1 MKAGGIIVVKQ
12 KRLIGID
19 LGGTTTKFAFIDKDG
34 NILTKWHI
42 KTDISDHGSHIV
54 PNMIKSISDQ
64 MRKEDYNSQDFY
76 GIGMGTPGAVD
87 RDKGT
92 VIGAFNLGWDTLQ
105 PVGATLSENLNLPTM
120 IDNDANCAAMG
131 EYWKGAGDKA
141 DDVVFVTLGTGV
153 GGGVV
158 TNGHLVH
165 GINGGAGE
173 IGHITVHR
181 NGFLCTC
188 GKRGCLE
195 QYASATG
202 VVKVAK
208 EIAKKFTGKSRIKE
222 LIAGDEELTSKMVFF
237 LADNGDILAN
247 QIVDRVCSYLGLALS
262 HVGNTLNPEN
272 IIIGGGVSNAGNTLL
287 QPTTR
292 YFQENA
298 FPSVR
303 DSTRLKL
310 AQLGNDAGVIGAAS
324 LALQFRNNQPL
335 NVK

>member
-1 MKAGGIIVVKQ
+1 MSKK
-12 KRLIGID
+12 KRKVGVTTLAKKLIGID
-19 LGGTTTKFAFIDKDG
+19 LGGTTTKFAFIDQSG
-34 NILTKWHI
+34 NILTKWRI
-42 KTDISDHGSHIV
+42 PTDISNAGSNIV
-54 PNMIKSISDQ
+54 PNIVQSIANQ
-64 MRKEDYNSQDFY
+64 MRKDDYNSNDFL

-87 RDKGT
+87 REKGT
-92 VIGAFNLGWDTLQ
+92 VVGAYNLGWEIVQ
-105 PVGATLSENLNLPTM
+105 PVGATISANLQLPVF
-120 IDNDANCAAMG
+120 IDNDANSAALG
-131 EYWKGAGDKA
+131 EFWKGAGYKA
-141 DDVVFVTLGTGV
+141 KDVVFVTLGTGV

-173 IGHITVHR
+173 IGHITVQP
-181 NGFLCTC
+181 GGYLCTC

-202 VVKVAK
+202 VVRLAK
-208 EIAKKFTGKSRIKE
+208 DLAKQFTGKSRIIE
-222 LIAGDEELTSKMVFF
+222 LIDSDEGLTSKMVFY

-247 QIVDRVCSYLGLALS
+247 QIVDKVCSYLGLALS
-262 HVGNTLNPEN
+262 DVGNILNPEN

-303 DSTRLKL
+303 DSTKLKL

-324 LALQFRNNQPL
+324 LALPQ
-335 NVK
+335 

>member
-1 MKAGGIIVVKQ
+1 MAKK
-12 KRLIGID
+12 LIGID
-19 LGGTTTKFAFIDKDG
+19 LGGTTTKFAFIDTKG
-34 NILTKWHI
+34 NILAKWRI
-42 KTDISDHGSHIV
+42 PTDISEHGSHIV

-64 MRKEDYNSQDFY
+64 MRKEDYNTEDFF

-87 RDKGT
+87 REKGT
-92 VIGAFNLGWDTLQ
+92 VVGAYNLGWDIVQ
-105 PVGATLSENLNLPTM
+105 PVGATISANL
-120 IDNDANCAAMG
+120 ANSAALG
-131 EYWKGAGDKA
+131 EYWKGAGDTA
-141 DDVVFVTLGTGV
+141 QDVVFITLGTGV
-153 GGGVV
+153 GGGVIA
-158 TNGHLVH
+158 NGKLVH

-173 IGHITVHR
+173 VGHITVVP
-181 NGFLCTC
+181 NGYQCTC

-202 VVKVAK
+202 VVH
-208 EIAKKFTGKSRIKE
+208 IAKDMAQTFTGKSRIKE
-222 LIAGDEELTSKMVFF
+222 LIDGDEDLTSKMVFF

-262 HVGNTLNPEN
+262 HIGNTLNPEN

-303 DSTRLKL
+303 DSTKLKL

-324 LALQFRNNQPL
+324 LALQFRNNQPFAA
-335 NVK
+335 K

>member
-1 MKAGGIIVVKQ
+1 MAKK
-12 KRLIGID
+12 LIGID
-19 LGGTTTKFAFIDKDG
+19 LGGTTTKFAFIDTKG
-34 NILTKWHI
+34 NVLTKWRI
-42 KTDISDHGSHIV
+42 PTNITEHGSHIV
-54 PNMIKSISDQ
+54 PDMIKSISDQ
-64 MRKEDYNSQDFY
+64 MRKDDYNAADFY
-76 GIGMGTPGAVD
+76 GIGMGTPGAVN
-87 RDKGT
+87 REKGT
-92 VIGAFNLGWDTLQ
+92 VVGAYNLNWDIVQ
-105 PVGATLSENLNLPTM
+105 PVGATISANLNLPIL
-120 IDNDANCAAMG
+120 IDNDANSAALG

-141 DDVVFVTLGTGV
+141 KDVVFITLGTGV
-153 GGGVV
+153 GGGVIA
-158 TNGHLVH
+158 NGKLVH
-165 GINGGAGE
+165 GINNGAGE
-173 IGHITVHR
+173 VGHITVVP
-181 NGFLCTC
+181 NGYQCTC

-202 VVKVAK
+202 IVH
-208 EIAKKFTGKSRIKE
+208 IAKDMAEKFTGHSRIKE
-222 LIAGDEELTSKMVFF
+222 LIDGDEDLSSKMVFF

-262 HVGNTLNPEN
+262 HIGNTLNPEN

-324 LALQFRNNQPL
+324 LALQFRNNQPFA
-335 NVK
+335 

>member
-1 MKAGGIIVVKQ
+1 MAKK
-12 KRLIGID
+12 LIGID
-19 LGGTTTKFAFIDKDG
+19 LGGTTTKFAFIDQSG
-34 NILTKWHI
+34 NILTKWRI
-42 KTDISDHGSHIV
+42 PTDISNAGSNIV
-54 PNMIKSISDQ
+54 PNIVQSIANQ
-64 MRKEDYNSQDFY
+64 MRKDDYNSNDFL

-87 RDKGT
+87 REKGT
-92 VIGAFNLGWDTLQ
+92 VVGAYNLGWEIVQ
-105 PVGATLSENLNLPTM
+105 PVGATISANLQLPVF
-120 IDNDANCAAMG
+120 IDNDANSAALG
-131 EYWKGAGDKA
+131 EFWKGAGYKA
-141 DDVVFVTLGTGV
+141 KDVVFVTLGTGV

-173 IGHITVHR
+173 IGHITVQP
-181 NGFLCTC
+181 GGYLCTC

-202 VVKVAK
+202 VVRLAK
-208 EIAKKFTGKSRIKE
+208 DLAKQFTGKSRIIE
-222 LIAGDEELTSKMVFF
+222 LIDSDEGLTSKMVFY

-247 QIVDRVCSYLGLALS
+247 QIVDKVCSYLGLALS
-262 HVGNTLNPEN
+262 DVGNILNPEN

-303 DSTRLKL
+303 DSTKLKL

-324 LALQFRNNQPL
+324 LALPQ
-335 NVK
+335 

>member
-1 MKAGGIIVVKQ
+1 MAKK
-12 KRLIGID
+12 LIGID
-19 LGGTTTKFAFIDKDG
+19 LGGTTTKFAFIDQSG
-34 NILTKWHI
+34 NILTKWRI
-42 KTDISDHGSHIV
+42 PTDISNAGSNIV
-54 PNMIKSISDQ
+54 PNIVQSIANQ
-64 MRKEDYNSQDFY
+64 MRKDDYNSNDFL

-87 RDKGT
+87 REKGT
-92 VIGAFNLGWDTLQ
+92 VVGAYNLGWEIVQ
-105 PVGATLSENLNLPTM
+105 PVGATISANLQLPVF
-120 IDNDANCAAMG
+120 IDNDANSAALG
-131 EYWKGAGDKA
+131 EFWKGAGYKA
-141 DDVVFVTLGTGV
+141 KDVVFVTLGTGV

-173 IGHITVHR
+173 IGHITVQP
-181 NGFLCTC
+181 GGYLCTC

-202 VVKVAK
+202 VVRLAK
-208 EIAKKFTGKSRIKE
+208 DLAKQFTGKSRIIE
-222 LIAGDEELTSKMVFF
+222 LIDSDEGLTSKMVFY

-262 HVGNTLNPEN
+262 DVGNILNPEN

-303 DSTRLKL
+303 DSTKLKL

-324 LALQFRNNQPL
+324 LALPQ
-335 NVK
+335 

>member
-1 MKAGGIIVVKQ
+1 MAKK
-12 KRLIGID
+12 LIGID
-19 LGGTTTKFAFIDKDG
+19 LGGTTTKFAFIDQGG
-34 NILTKWHI
+34 NILAKWRI
-42 KTDISDHGSHIV
+42 PTDISNAGSNIV
-54 PNMIKSISDQ
+54 PNIIKSISDQ
-64 MRKEDYNSQDFY
+64 MRKEDYNAADFL
-76 GIGMGTPGAVD
+76 GIGMGTPGAVN
-87 RDKGT
+87 REKGT
-92 VIGAFNLGWDTLQ
+92 VVGAFNLGWKIVQ
-105 PVGATLSENLNLPTM
+105 PVGATISANLQLPIM
-120 IDNDANCAAMG
+120 IDNDANSAALG
-131 EYWKGAGDKA
+131 EFWKGAGDKA

-173 IGHITVHR
+173 IGHITVQP
-181 NGFLCTC
+181 GGYLCTC

-202 VVKVAK
+202 VVR
-208 EIAKKFTGKSRIKE
+208 IAKDLAKQFTGKSRIIE
-222 LIAGDEELTSKMVFF
+222 LIDSDEGLTSKMVFY

-262 HVGNTLNPEN
+262 HIGNTLNPEN

-303 DSTRLKL
+303 DSTKLKL

-324 LALQFRNNQPL
+324 LALQFRNTQPF
-335 NVK
+335 NTK

>member
-1 MKAGGIIVVKQ
+1 MAKK
-12 KRLIGID
+12 LIGID
-19 LGGTTTKFAFIDKDG
+19 LGGTTTKFAFIDTKG
-34 NILTKWHI
+34 NVLTKWRI
-42 KTDISDHGSHIV
+42 PTNITEHGSHIV
-54 PNMIKSISDQ
+54 PDMIKSISDQ
-64 MRKEDYNSQDFY
+64 MRKDDYNAADFY
-76 GIGMGTPGAVD
+76 GIGMGTPGAVN
-87 RDKGT
+87 REKGT
-92 VIGAFNLGWDTLQ
+92 VVGAYNLNWDIVQ
-105 PVGATLSENLNLPTM
+105 PVGATISANLNLPIL
-120 IDNDANCAAMG
+120 IDNDANSAALG

-141 DDVVFVTLGTGV
+141 KDVVFITLGTGV
-153 GGGVV
+153 GGGVIA
-158 TNGHLVH
+158 NGKLVH
-165 GINGGAGE
+165 GINNGAGE
-173 IGHITVHR
+173 VGHITVVP
-181 NGFLCTC
+181 NGYQCTC

-202 VVKVAK
+202 VVH
-208 EIAKKFTGKSRIKE
+208 IAKDMAEKFTGHSRIKE
-222 LIAGDEELTSKMVFF
+222 LIDGDEDLSSKMVFF

-262 HVGNTLNPEN
+262 HIGNTLNPEN

-324 LALQFRNNQPL
+324 LALQFRNNQPFA
-335 NVK
+335 

>member
-1 MKAGGIIVVKQ
+1 MAKK
-12 KRLIGID
+12 LIGID
-19 LGGTTTKFAFIDKDG
+19 LGGTTTKFAFLDSEG
-34 NILTKWHI
+34 NILSKWRI
-42 KTDISDHGSHIV
+42 PTEIRDGGQHIV
-54 PNMIKSISDQ
+54 PNMIKSITDQ
-64 MRKEDYNSQDFY
+64 MRKEDYSSGDFI
-76 GIGMGTPGAVD
+76 GIGMGTPGAVN
-87 RDKGT
+87 REKGT
-92 VIGAFNLGWDTLQ
+92 VVGAYNLNWTEIQ
-105 PVGATLSENLNLPTM
+105 PVGQLIQEGLHLPII
-120 IDNDANCAAMG
+120 IDNDANSAALG
-131 EYWKGAGDKA
+131 EFWKGAGNQA
-141 DDVVFVTLGTGV
+141 QDVVFVTLGTGV

-158 TNGHLVH
+158 TNGKLVH

-173 IGHITVHR
+173 IGHITVQP

-202 VVKVAK
+202 VVNVAK
-208 EIAKKFTGKSRIKE
+208 DIAQKFTGKSRLLDI
-222 LIAGDEELTSKMVFF
+222 IDNDEELTSKMVFF

-262 HVGNTLNPEN
+262 HLGNTLNPEN

-292 YFQENA
+292 CFQENA

-303 DSTRLKL
+303 DSTRIKL

-324 LALQFRNNQPL
+324 LALQFRKNGPIGL
-335 NVK
+335 